1 MVCFP
6 GHKGV
11 SELLYWARLP
21 SSQNNLLRVLL
32 EHERGTGQ
40 CWMSVGRLM
49 MGTGLRSK
57 QSIFTHLGELEAR
70 GLITRQAPG
79 GTNQRRC
86 NSYHLHWEALV
97 AIVLAPSPRK
107 KSQRKK
113 HTANQPRAT
122 PCTSSRKVLLAGQP
136 SALHTEPPSDTAPL
150 HDAVPARTA
159 LALGVVLPGE
169 TAPTEATPGGGETP
183 GDEET
188 FEDML
193 PAEVTIF
200 EDILGLLEGADEAT
214 LSGEDPSRTV
224 AEDLPGGGCKDLP
237 GDGYEDLS
245 GDGGE
250 DLPEEDNED
259 LLEHGEDLPEDGED
273 LLEHGSEKPGK
284 DLLGEE
290 VWLAGADLGPLPTP
304 QAEAPD
310 EVTSVPS
317 LGGLPSDAKSPQKE
331 QLRRVGAL
339 VRPGAAQARPALQ
352 LVEETPSTPSSRAG
366 TSLAITPR
374 LLWELWREAYEAAY
388 LRPYLACPQDE
399 RVLPGLV
406 DACQAAVGHRHTIC
420 PHEDPTSLA
429 RRYLQHVFAAFLR
442 RSGRD
447 EFLSKRGHPL
457 ALILGDL
464 NALGVPWGHPPR
476 QPLREEPKQETPL
489 PLAEAS
495 SACRKL
501 LSSLDEVRGKSI
513 PRPRIVKRLG

>member
-32 EHERGTGQ
+32 EHERGSGQ

-97 AIVLAPSPRK
+97 AIVLAPPSPRK
-107 KSQRKK
+107 KSQRK
-113 HTANQPRAT
+113 TPPASQPHAT
-122 PCTSSRKVLLAGQP
+122 PCASSRKVPPAGQL
-136 SALHTEPPSDTAPL
+136 SVLHTEPPSDTAPL

-159 LALGVVLPGE
+159 LALGAVLPGE
-169 TAPTEATPGGGETP
+169 TAPTEATLDDET
-183 GDEET
+183 T

-193 PAEVTIF
+193 PAKVTIF
-200 EDILGLLEGADEAT
+200 EDILGLLEGADGAT
-214 LSGEDPSRTV
+214 LSRSVGEDQ
-224 AEDLPGGGCKDLP
+224 PGGGCKGLP
-237 GDGYEDLS
+237 GDGDEDLS
-245 GDGGE
+245 GDGSE

-259 LLEHGEDLPEDGED
+259 LPEHGEDLPEGGED
-273 LLEHGSEKPGK
+273 LLEDGTEDLLEDGSEKP
-284 DLLGEE
+284 
-290 VWLAGADLGPLPTP
+290 GADLGPLPTP

-317 LGGLPSDAKSPQKE
+317 QGGLPSDAKSPQKE
-331 QLRRVGAL
+331 PPRRGGAL
-339 VRPGAAQARPALQ
+339 VRPRAAQARPALH

-366 TSLAITPR
+366 TNLAITPR

-388 LRPYLACPQDE
+388 LRPYVTCPQDE

-420 PHEDPTSLA
+420 PHEDPSLLA

-442 RSGRD
+442 RPGRD

-464 NALGVPWGHPPR
+464 NALGVPWSHPPR
-476 QPLREEPKQETPL
+476 QPPREEPRQEAPL
-489 PLAEAS
+489 PLAETS

>member
-1 MVCFP
+1 
-6 GHKGV
+6 
-11 SELLYWARLP
+11 
-21 SSQNNLLRVLL
+21 
-32 EHERGTGQ
+32 
-40 CWMSVGRLM
+40 
-49 MGTGLRSK
+49 
-57 QSIFTHLGELEAR
+57 
-70 GLITRQAPG
+70 
-79 GTNQRRC
+79 
-86 NSYHLHWEALV
+86 
-97 AIVLAPSPRK
+97 
-107 KSQRKK
+107 
-113 HTANQPRAT
+113 
-122 PCTSSRKVLLAGQP
+122 
-136 SALHTEPPSDTAPL
+136 
-150 HDAVPARTA
+150 VPARTA

-169 TAPTEATPGGGETP
+169 TAPTEATPGGGEPP
-183 GDEET
+183 GDEEI

-193 PAEVTIF
+193 PAELTIF

-224 AEDLPGGGCKDLP
+224 VEDLPGGGCKDLP

-259 LLEHGEDLPEDGED
+259 LLEHGEDLAKGGED
-273 LLEHGSEKPGK
+273 LLEDGSEDLLEKPAGDDGK
-284 DLLGEE
+284 DLPGEE
-290 VWLAGADLGPLPTP
+290 VWRVGADLGPLPTP

-317 LGGLPSDAKSPQKE
+317 QGGLPSDAKSPHKKPP
-331 QLRRVGAL
+331 RWGGAL
-339 VRPGAAQARPALQ
+339 VRPGAAQARPALH

-366 TSLAITPR
+366 TNLAITPR
-374 LLWELWREAYEAAY
+374 LLWGLWREAYEAAY
-388 LRPYLACPQDE
+388 RRPYLACPQDE

-442 RSGRD
+442 RPGRD

-476 QPLREEPKQETPL
+476 QPPREEPRQDAPL

-501 LSSLDEVRGKSI
+501 LSSLDEVRGKSL